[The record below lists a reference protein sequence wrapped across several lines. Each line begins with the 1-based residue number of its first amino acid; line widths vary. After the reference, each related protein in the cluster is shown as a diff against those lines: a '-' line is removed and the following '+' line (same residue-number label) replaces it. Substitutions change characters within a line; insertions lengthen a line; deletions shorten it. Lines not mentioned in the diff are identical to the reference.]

1 MTVTN
6 NNEKNAL
13 AQEQAKHLMMSE
25 ILERY
30 YHTGKHNKVCCPFH
44 EEKHRRLLIK
54 KAFSLAFGCGA
65 KGDQVE
71 FVRKYFDLDY
81 IDALK
86 RSTKIFGFGVYDN
99 ELSDDERK
107 ENP

>member
-30 YHTGKHNKVCCPFH
+30 YHTGKHNKVCCPFS
-44 EEKHRRLLIK
+44 RRKTPSFAYKEGI
-54 KAFSLAFGCGA
+54 FTCFGCGA
-65 KGDQVE
+65 K
-71 FVRKYFDLDY
+71 R
-81 IDALK
+81 
-86 RSTKIFGFGVYDN
+86 RSGRVC
-99 ELSDDERK
+99 S
-107 ENP
+107 

>member
-1 MTVTN
+1 MLNDTGKKKIIHQHENYKGGQLCPLIGGGKGMTVTN

-44 EEKHRRLLIK
+44 EEKTPSF
-54 KAFSLAFGCGA
+54 A
-65 KGDQVE
+65 
-71 FVRKYFDLDY
+71 Y
-81 IDALK
+81 
-86 RSTKIFGFGVYDN
+86 
-99 ELSDDERK
+99 
-107 ENP
+107 

>member
-44 EEKHRRLLIK
+44 EEKTPS
-54 KAFSLAFGCGA
+54 FT
-65 KGDQVE
+65 
-71 FVRKYFDLDY
+71 Y
-81 IDALK
+81 
-86 RSTKIFGFGVYDN
+86 T
-99 ELSDDERK
+99 
-107 ENP
+107 

>member
-44 EEKHRRLLIK
+44 EEKTPSFTYK
-54 KAFSLAFGCGA
+54 KKSSDRETTVSSVRDVADFAELFANDRISGA
-65 KGDQVE
+65 E
-71 FVRKYFDLDY
+71 
-81 IDALK
+81 
-86 RSTKIFGFGVYDN
+86 
-99 ELSDDERK
+99 K
-107 ENP
+107 EKD